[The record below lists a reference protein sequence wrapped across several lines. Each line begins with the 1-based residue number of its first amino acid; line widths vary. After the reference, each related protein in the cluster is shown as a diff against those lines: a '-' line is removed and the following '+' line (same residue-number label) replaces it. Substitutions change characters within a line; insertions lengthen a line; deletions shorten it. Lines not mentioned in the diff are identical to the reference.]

1 MKVTIIVVGS
11 IKEKYLKDAS
21 SEYEKRLSKYCDLQI
36 IELPDKAIN
45 KDEEKVKKQEG
56 EEILKRIPANSYV
69 ICCDEH
75 GQMLTSVEFAQK
87 IDDIYSFKA
96 NNIVF
101 IIGGSLGISK
111 AVLAIADYKIS
122 FSKMTFLHQFARIIL
137 LEQVYR
143 SFKILHNETY
153 HK

>member
-1 MKVTIIVVGS
+1 MMRGMGTIANV
-11 IKEKYLKDAS
+11 L
-21 SEYEKRLSKYCDLQI
+21 
-36 IELPDKAIN
+36 AI
-45 KDEEKVKKQEG
+45 
-56 EEILKRIPANSYV
+56 
-69 ICCDEH
+69 
-75 GQMLTSVEFAQK
+75 
-87 IDDIYSFKA
+87 
-96 NNIVF
+96 